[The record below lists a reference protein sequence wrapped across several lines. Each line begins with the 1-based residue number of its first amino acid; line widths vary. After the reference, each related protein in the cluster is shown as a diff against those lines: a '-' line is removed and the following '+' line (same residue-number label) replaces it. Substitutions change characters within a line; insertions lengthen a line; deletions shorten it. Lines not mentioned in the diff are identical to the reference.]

1 MLREKLN
8 KLKKEL
14 HPTPATRG
22 DELRREV
29 NSSTKPDIEK
39 VKALIKAGADLEKQ
53 NKWNDGTALFHAAS
67 QGHIEATIILVE
79 AGANLHFRRVSGVSP
94 CLAAACSGRTE
105 IVKFMLSKDISIEEV
120 DGFGQTALVL
130 AAANGRL
137 DTVQELLSRK
147 ANIEHRTNEGKTPL
161 LSALSVRSNK
171 DVIRWLIDNGADI
184 HAQNNQGY
192 NALFLALSRGY
203 EDIARELMAK
213 GVDVPARDSEG
224 NNLLTIT
231 GNLSLEIFT
240 ELLDKGLNPQDQ
252 DNKGLTILMRAVKN
266 GRKDIVELLI
276 DRGVDIWVRDKE
288 RKTAF
293 DYARENNK
301 KEIMDLLEAKEKETL
316 QMIKKKKLD
325 QAVEEQV
332 ILQNDMTPMKK
343 IKIKQNRPGTGA

>member
-79 AGANLHFRRVSGVSP
+79 AGANLHFRNSGKAP
-94 CLAAACSGRTE
+94 FLGAASSGRTE
-105 IVKFMLSKDISIEEV
+105 IVKLMLSKDISIEEV

-161 LSALSVRSNK
+161 LSALSARSNK

-184 HAQNNQGY
+184 HAQDNQGY

-213 GVDVPARDSEG
+213 GVGAPARDSEG

-231 GNLSLEIFT
+231 GNLSIEIFT
-240 ELLDKGLNPQDQ
+240 ELLDKGLNPHDQ

-276 DRGVDIWVRDKE
+276 ERGVDIWVRDKE

-301 KEIMDLLEAKEKETL
+301 KEIMDLLEAKEQEML
-316 QMIKKKKLD
+316 QLIKKKKLD
-325 QAVEEQV
+325 QTVEEQV

-343 IKIKQNRPGTGA
+343 IKIKQNRQGTGA